1 MNRPPPLKTPLLN
14 RSSLQSR
21 PVQGAASIS
30 MPDSS
35 TATEPSPS
43 ADDVV
48 VVLLIDLAPGCLLW
62 GWSRVVFGK
71 RLLRKVRGLRFAK
84 AMGSG
89 EGGGFGLWPSAT
101 RQSLFAVFDGQAAAE
116 HFLAASPTVAAYRAH
131 SRECC
136 VALLRATSSRGSWDG
151 SVISVTAVTA
161 VNAVDA
167 VITDGEPAFAAPVAV
182 LTRASIRPSRAWKFW
197 RHSPASEHAL
207 AQAAGCRLAAG
218 MGEAPLLRQATFSVW
233 DRQADMDAYA
243 RQGPHLEAIRAA
255 QREGYFSESMF
266 VRFQV
271 LQLQG
276 VFQGRRHG

>member
-1 MNRPPPLKTPLLN
+1 
-14 RSSLQSR
+14 
-21 PVQGAASIS
+21 VQGAASIS

-48 VVLLIDLAPGCLLW
+48 VVLLIDLAPGSLLW